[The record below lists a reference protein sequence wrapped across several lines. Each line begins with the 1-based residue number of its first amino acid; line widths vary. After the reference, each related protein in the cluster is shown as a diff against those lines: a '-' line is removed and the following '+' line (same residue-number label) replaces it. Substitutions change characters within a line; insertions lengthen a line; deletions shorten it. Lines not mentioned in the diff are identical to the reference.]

1 MPGVI
6 PSLRFDDLAEA
17 VAFYVDTLGFDVV
30 RGEPADGNVAVRRG
44 DARVM
49 LEAAGDFYAPAY
61 NHAIQGRLASSSP
74 HSLYIE
80 EPDLA
85 AYHDRLQ
92 AAGVT
97 VIDPLADRPWGQAEF
112 TVEDVAGNWLSFYA
126 APGSSS

>member
-1 MPGVI
+1 VI
-6 PSLRFDDLAEA
+6 PSLRFDDLAAA

-30 RGEPADGNVAVRRG
+30 RGEPADGNVALCRG

-49 LEAAGDFYAPAY
+49 LEAAGDFYVPAY
-61 NHAIQGRLASSSP
+61 NEAIRERVAATSP

-80 EPDLA
+80 EPDLP
-85 AYHDRLQ
+85 AYYDRVR
-92 AAGVT
+92 AAGAR

-112 TVEDVAGNWLSFYA
+112 TVEDLAGNWLSFYA